1 VLIAALARLTK
12 ATGIDKEM
20 NSLHGK
26 KMAFRPSTCLK
37 NLQQEDVGEVVSRL
51 SESFIPLPSFQS
63 GKQAGSE
70 EPNSHQREAKETATV
85 AVKPS
90 GQKKRKKNAID
101 DLFNGVL

>member
-1 VLIAALARLTK
+1 MLVAALARLTK
-12 ATGIDKEM
+12 ATGIDMEM
-20 NSLHGK
+20 NSFHRN

-51 SESFIPLPSFQS
+51 SESFIPVPGSQS
-63 GKQAGSE
+63 DKQDGLE
-70 EPNSHQREAKETATV
+70 EPNRHQKEARETATV